1 MSSRTG
7 KNSTAKPSPSFGNAG
22 SSPMPSLGV
31 AKQVCLHGEPAGA
44 EEAQDAFSI
53 DGYLGLPAR
62 LRSLGKA

>member
-1 MSSRTG
+1 
-7 KNSTAKPSPSFGNAG
+7 
-22 SSPMPSLGV
+22 MPSLGV